1 MLYAFLVTF
10 WVINSL
16 FLVLIILVQKGK
28 GSMGLGAMGGG
39 GQMLFGGSG
48 GQDIFQKATWVM
60 GTIFVAGSLTLAMMK
75 SSQTGIG
82 LRYARKAPVTQQPS
96 QGATA
101 QK

>member
-1 MLYAFLVTF
+1 M
-10 WVINSL
+10 
-16 FLVLIILVQKGK
+16 VLLILIQQGK

-48 GQDIFQKATWVM
+48 GQDVFQKSTWVM
-60 GTIFVAGSLTLAMMK
+60 GSIFIAGSLTLAMMK

-82 LRYARKAPVTQQPS
+82 LHYVRKAPVTQQQPSS
-96 QGATA
+96 QGAPA